1 MGDCYLAAALGA
13 LAHSA
18 PGVIRDAIRNGKR
31 DGTYEVAI
39 DKIGKNGQNYGTR
52 DLILD
57 NWFPTKNDHML
68 YMNGGRRERARNHID
83 EFEDFDRPLWPSI
96 LEKAFAT
103 LAGDTESWIKGEFQ
117 GRLSCS
123 HRQSANEL

>member
-1 MGDCYLAAALGA
+1 M
-13 LAHSA
+13 
-18 PGVIRDAIRNGKR
+18 IRDAIRNGKR

-68 YMNGGRRERARNHID
+68 YMNGGRKERARNHID

-103 LAGDTESWIKGEFQ
+103 LAGGYRELDKGESQATSFM
-117 GRLSCS
+117 LSPAIS
-123 HRQSANEL
+123 RRVMSSPIEVRHKPKQRWMR